1 MLTVTPRGMDRVWGF
16 RKQVQVPLGSITHVS
31 IERDPHRAP
40 TGMRAP
46 GLDFMGK
53 LCGTF
58 HVNGERHFW
67 NYSGTAEALEIE
79 LDESQHFRR
88 LYLSVTDPEEAQR
101 TLRNA
106 VSAQS

>member
-16 RKQVQVPLGSITHVS
+16 RKQVQAPLGRITNVS
-31 IERDPHRAP
+31 IEHDPHRVP
-40 TGMRAP
+40 TGVRAP

-58 HVNGERHFW
+58 HVNGERHYW
-67 NYSGTAEALEIE
+67 NYSGTGEALEIE
-79 LDESQHFRR
+79 LADGQHFRR
-88 LYLSVTDPEEAQR
+88 LYLSVADAEEAQR

-106 VSAQS
+106 VSAHS